1 MAKLVLILAMLLAAF
16 SFGCA
21 EQGEGPV
28 PADENGETTETG
40 DTGDNGNGETPDV
53 MVSTA
58 LDYIAPEVGQWIA
71 YGVEGEEGE
80 LKLSIVAEEEGS
92 LWYQIEWDGE
102 AVAQLLID
110 PAVMEQLVA
119 ISDEYMNEFVTD
131 PAAFIEA
138 NMPQNTA
145 NIMEN
150 EEYLDNMILFLTGI
164 KKAKINDGSQV
175 ILLDMAGVPELVEQ
189 MIAENPEMF
198 SEGMDMGPE
207 DTADMEEFIAQVENA
222 DFGYGEV
229 DIDGVNC
236 IQFTA
241 SHEEEGTIVISVS
254 DDLPILPLM
263 EARVTPNDPEEE
275 GGIVMVTGF
284 GFEGAENLMTAEPD
298 QVFPVA
304 MMLQGFASQASQPQ

>member
-1 MAKLVLILAMLLAAF
+1 MVKLTLILAMILAVF

-21 EQGEGPV
+21 EQGDGPV

-40 DTGDNGNGETPDV
+40 DTGDNGNGETADDPI
-53 MVSTA
+53 STTMN
-58 LDYIAPEVGQWIA
+58 YPAPEVGQWIA
-71 YGVEGEEGE
+71 YGLEGEEGE

-110 PAVMEQLVA
+110 PAVMEQLIT
-119 ISDEYMNEFVTD
+119 ISDGYIDEFVAD

-138 NMPQNTA
+138 NMPQNT

-150 EEYLDNMILFLTGI
+150 EEYLDNMMLFLTAI
-164 KKAKINDGSQV
+164 KKARINDGSQLL
-175 ILLDMAGVPELVEQ
+175 LLDMAGVPELVEQ
-189 MIAENPEMF
+189 MIADNPDMF
-198 SEGMDMGPE
+198 SQGMDMGPGE
-207 DTADMEEFIAQVENA
+207 TAEMEEFLAEVENA

-229 DIDGVNC
+229 EIDGVSC
-236 IQFTA
+236 MQFTA
-241 SHEEEGTIVISVS
+241 THEEEGTIIISVS
-254 DDLPILPLM
+254 GDLPILPLM

-275 GGIVMVTGF
+275 GGIIMVTGF
-284 GFEGAENLMTAEPD
+284 GFEGAENLMTGEPD
-298 QVFPVA
+298 QVIPVA